1 MANHDPHHSSHERT
15 ILWVIAPAAV
25 AVCLLFTRL
34 NHHAPTHRTILDGK
48 VDVASAEKS
57 TIASDVD
64 VNVHLVKEETVVK
77 LDTNSTEHAPEIA
90 PVHH

>member
-1 MANHDPHHSSHERT
+1 
-15 ILWVIAPAAV
+15 
-25 AVCLLFTRL
+25 
-34 NHHAPTHRTILDGK
+34 LDGK